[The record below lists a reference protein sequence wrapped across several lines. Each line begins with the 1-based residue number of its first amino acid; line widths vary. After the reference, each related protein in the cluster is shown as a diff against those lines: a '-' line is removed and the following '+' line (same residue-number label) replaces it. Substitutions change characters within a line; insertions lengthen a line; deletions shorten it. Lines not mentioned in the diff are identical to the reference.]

1 MMIFSKLRLV
11 KNHHQQY
18 HPWSPMLDVKTPVK
32 YEPRDIWASLGSI
45 DRCESLFCSR
55 YLAGVMMTST
65 LLLAFSWRAKA
76 ATVSDVWA
84 FTTCS

>member
-11 KNHHQQY
+11 KNHHQQH
-18 HPWSPMLDVKTPVK
+18 HPWSPMLDVKTLVK
-32 YEPRDIWASLGSI
+32 YEPRDAHVSLGSI

>member
-11 KNHHQQY
+11 KNHHQQH

-32 YEPRDIWASLGSI
+32 YEPRDAHVSLGSI

-65 LLLAFSWRAKA
+65 LLLALS
-76 ATVSDVWA
+76 
-84 FTTCS
+84 